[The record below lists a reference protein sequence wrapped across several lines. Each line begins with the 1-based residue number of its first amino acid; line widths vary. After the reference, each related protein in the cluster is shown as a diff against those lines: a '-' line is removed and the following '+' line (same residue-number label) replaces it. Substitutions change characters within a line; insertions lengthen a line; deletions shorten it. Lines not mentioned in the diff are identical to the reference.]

1 MEGAG
6 FKILESQA
14 KFCRAAWGFFGAK
27 KRRLRMTRDRGNRGN
42 LNQAV
47 LSENQTVLSKKQGTR
62 MATGTLQSV
71 QVEKLIS
78 TACRPARAAGP
89 RRSWMSEVARW
100 SNRQCIR
107 AVRTSYRA

>member
-6 FKILESQA
+6 FKIPESQA

-27 KRRLRMTRDRGNRGN
+27 KRPLRMTRDRGNRGN

-62 MATGTLQSV
+62 MSTGPLQSV
-71 QVEKLIS
+71 PGEKLIS
-78 TACRPARAAGP
+78 TAPSPARGAEP
-89 RRSWMSEVARW
+89 RRSWCSATARW
-100 SNRQCIR
+100 
-107 AVRTSYRA
+107 